1 MFGILLLP
9 AWWKPLR
16 PYIFCEN
23 IIRGIRYGPNQ
34 RNFLDVY
41 LPAPSKKSQSS
52 DPQTHKSPVAVLVWG
67 GAWIIGYKAWPFI
80 LAQEL
85 ARNGVLCV
93 SIDYRNFPQGN
104 VVDMVEDVNNAMN
117 WVFENIECL
126 GGDPDCIT
134 LIGQSAGAH
143 LTTLSLLHQ
152 ASDKTD
158 YGVWDCS
165 RLKHYVGISGAYDL
179 VALKPILDKH
189 GLEESLFREVMNQ
202 DLISN
207 SPLFYVRSNHRTI
220 DTSKLPPI
228 TLIHGTGDKTIT
240 SAFTRVFA
248 EELIQYDVMVDTHI
262 FPGKSHTDFFLEDP
276 IEGIGEP
283 FFQYLYSIIFQT
295 PYKKLSDGK
304 HRLTQEGYAPR
315 FLVNLARL
323 ANPF

>member
-1 MFGILLLP
+1 MFGLLLTP

-34 RNFLDVY
+34 RNLLDIY
-41 LPAPSKKSQSS
+41 LPTLPKNTKFPNPQSS
-52 DPQTHKSPVAVLVWG
+52 KTPVAVLVWG

-80 LAQEL
+80 IAQEL
-85 ARNGVLCV
+85 ARNGILCV

-117 WVFENIECL
+117 WVFDNIDSF
-126 GGDPDCIT
+126 GGDPDNIT
-134 LIGQSAGAH
+134 LMGQSAGAH

-152 ASDKTD
+152 ANDEKEF
-158 YGVWDCS
+158 GVWDCS

-189 GLEESLFREVMNQ
+189 GLEESLFRELMNQ

-207 SPLFYVRSNHRTI
+207 SPLFYIRGNHKTI
-220 DTSKLPPI
+220 DPSKLPPI
-228 TLIHGTGDKTIT
+228 TLIHGTGDKTIS

-248 EELIQYDVMVDTHI
+248 EELIHYNVMVDTHI

-283 FFQYLYSIIFQT
+283 FVQYLYSIIFQT
-295 PYKKLSDGK
+295 PYSKIQNGK
-304 HRLTQEGYAPR
+304 HRLTQEGYAPS
-315 FLVNLARL
+315 FIVKLARM